1 MILSFYSKLI
11 PSQKDLAE
19 IILPFYSKLIPSQ
32 KDLAEIILSFYSK
45 LIPSQKDLAEII
57 LSFYSK
63 LIPSQKDLAR
73 MILSFYSK
81 LACYVISKLSFMS
94 NLNLLES
101 YSKTSKSSKVRGEAR
116 CNRWSD
122 IADSLVFL
130 IQFPARFEIP
140 MCSSA
145 LVKLMSDSFFV
156 ISNFAVTTCLF
167 IYLFIYFI
175 YLIHYLFSITRS
187 YKTNLHRVS
196 IIYDTLK

>member
-1 MILSFYSKLI
+1 M
-11 PSQKDLAE
+11 
-19 IILPFYSKLIPSQ
+19 
-32 KDLAEIILSFYSK
+32 
-45 LIPSQKDLAEII
+45 
-57 LSFYSK
+57 SFYSK

-140 MCSSA
+140 MCSGA
-145 LVKLMSDSFFV
+145 LVKKMSDIFFV
-156 ISNFAVTTCLF
+156 ISNLAVTTRLFIYLCIYLF
-167 IYLFIYFI
+167 IYLFVIYSQLHVVVKLI
-175 YLIHYLFSITRS
+175 YIEYQ
-187 YKTNLHRVS
+187 
-196 IIYDTLK
+196 